1 MEDNDTSD
9 VIIQEEHVP
18 AANEGQYRTEDL
30 SVDDELEQHT
40 TGDII
45 EPVDLAVDNERGQ
58 QATEDMQG
66 NLSEDVIVQ
75 EDLSADNK
83 NEQHTTGD
91 VIEEDED
98 SSQKITAGDD
108 EELVDDDEELIDD
121 DEELIDD
128 DEAIVAGH
136 KSLIEVF
143 LLANPV
149 YILVFS
155 RFVLS
160 DEFLE
165 VAGFLC
171 LKIWGHKSFRD
182 AGECLQF

>member
-1 MEDNDTSD
+1 M
-9 VIIQEEHVP
+9 P

-40 TGDII
+40 TGDVI
-45 EPVDLAVDNERGQ
+45 EPVDLAIDNEREQ
-58 QATEDMQG
+58 QETEDMQG

-98 SSQKITAGDD
+98 SSHKITAGDN
-108 EELVDDDEELIDD
+108 EELIDDNEELIDDDEELIDD

-143 LLANPV
+143 LLINPCV
-149 YILVFS
+149 YP
-155 RFVLS
+155 
-160 DEFLE
+160 
-165 VAGFLC
+165 
-171 LKIWGHKSFRD
+171 SFFTF
-182 AGECLQF
+182 CVI

>member
-1 MEDNDTSD
+1 MP
-9 VIIQEEHVP
+9 V
-18 AANEGQYRTEDL
+18 ANEGQHRTEDL

-98 SSQKITAGDD
+98 SSHEITAGDD
-108 EELVDDDEELIDD
+108 EELVDDDEEI
-121 DEELIDD
+121 IDD

-143 LLANPV
+143 LLANPCV
-149 YILVFS
+149 YLSFFLV
-155 RFVLS
+155 
-160 DEFLE
+160 
-165 VAGFLC
+165 LC
-171 LKIWGHKSFRD
+171 YLVNFWNWRVFYV
-182 AGECLQF
+182 